1 MRKKISLINPTTIC
15 MLICAIPLFNV
26 FYKTYEHNVG
36 DPISAV
42 EGRLLMGI
50 TGGIGGAMLGLIL
63 AFIAHLFFKPSHT
76 NRLIQEQNRM
86 LNENNKENNYD
97 KNSKVDEL
105 NKLNN
110 LKKSG
115 VLSLEEFKKL
125 KNEILNRK

>member
-1 MRKKISLINPTTIC
+1 
-15 MLICAIPLFNV
+15 MLICAILLFKV
-26 FYKTYEHNVG
+26 FYKTYEHSVG
-36 DPISAV
+36 DPIGAV

-50 TGGIGGAMLGLIL
+50 IGGIGGAMLGLLL

-76 NRLIQEQNRM
+76 NRLLKEQNRM
-86 LNENNKENNYD
+86 LNDNYRENNYN
-97 KNSKVDEL
+97 KNSKVDEI